1 MVGVV
6 GLYYDSE
13 VSEEAMSS
21 QNIFSEMVE
30 RLSHRGT
37 LKEFQFELSQGKIH
51 LGIINGNDNQ
61 HYLENHQKMKL
72 LLVDNFAVDLQSE
85 ERLTKQI
92 ISSLRNPKAKTT
104 PSIAHMLVAVG
115 VTDEKQ
121 IRIFRSLDGVRTLY
135 FAELDSGFAFSTERK
150 AIWKI
155 FPTEPQVLNPGWI
168 LSISE
173 KRDWELFQ
181 IYSRSPPKISTK
193 IDAEI
198 QLIKLHDE
206 LARSFRNL
214 SLTSKC
220 GVLFSGG
227 VDSSLVAILAKREC
241 EDTLLI
247 TAASAH
253 SKDFKKTKEIA
264 STLSIEHK
272 LIQFDFETV
281 WEILPEVIYA
291 IETSKRMD
299 VEIAIPFYLAAEA
312 AKEEDCKVLV
322 SGQGPDELFAGYA
335 RYEKS
340 YMKNGAGK
348 VREELWSDFSV
359 THEVNIARDEKAIA
373 YHGLESFFPYL
384 DQKFSDIALS
394 TPIEFL
400 LNPNRNPS
408 RKILFRDLAR
418 KMGLPDH
425 IANAQKHATQ
435 YSSGSSKVLQKSVAK
450 NVPNAHNLSK
460 KKTSILVQNVLDTI
474 AQEIGIPM
482 VIGLKTNLDM
492 EPTYRLLERV
502 GPLPT
507 RNRRRQSPKP

>member
-1 MVGVV
+1 M
-6 GLYYDSE
+6 
-13 VSEEAMSS
+13 
-21 QNIFSEMVE
+21 
-30 RLSHRGT
+30 
-37 LKEFQFELSQGKIH
+37 
-51 LGIINGNDNQ
+51 
-61 HYLENHQKMKL
+61 
-72 LLVDNFAVDLQSE
+72 
-85 ERLTKQI
+85 
-92 ISSLRNPKAKTT
+92 
-104 PSIAHMLVAVG
+104 
-115 VTDEKQ
+115 
-121 IRIFRSLDGVRTLY
+121 
-135 FAELDSGFAFSTERK
+135 
-150 AIWKI
+150 
-155 FPTEPQVLNPGWI
+155 
-168 LSISE
+168 
-173 KRDWELFQ
+173 
-181 IYSRSPPKISTK
+181 
-193 IDAEI
+193 
-198 QLIKLHDE
+198 
-206 LARSFRNL
+206 
-214 SLTSKC
+214 
-220 GVLFSGG
+220 
-227 VDSSLVAILAKREC
+227 
-241 EDTLLI
+241 
-247 TAASAH
+247 
-253 SKDFKKTKEIA
+253 
-264 STLSIEHK
+264 
-272 LIQFDFETV
+272 IQFDFETV

-435 YSSGSSKVLQKSVAK
+435 YSSGSSKVLQKAVAK

-460 KKTSILVQNVLDTI
+460 KKTSFLVQNVLDTI